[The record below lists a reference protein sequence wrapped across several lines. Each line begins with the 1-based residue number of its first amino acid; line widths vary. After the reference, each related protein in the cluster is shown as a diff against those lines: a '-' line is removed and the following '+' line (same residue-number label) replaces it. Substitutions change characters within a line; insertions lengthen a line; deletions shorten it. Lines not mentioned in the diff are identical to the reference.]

1 MQHQCLANQ
10 VDIPAMER
18 PVKQPLGDLGGTLNI
33 AARAGALQLARELL
47 RAEVKWPRAV
57 REIERI
63 FMIEALTQC
72 AGNRSRAAALLG
84 VSRQTLLMRVGE
96 IGLDKHE
103 RTGPLMK
110 RGTAAGGKR

>member
-1 MQHQCLANQ
+1 MTQQSLPLK
-10 VDIPAMER
+10 PAHH
-18 PVKQPLGDLGGTLNI
+18 PLEEGS
-33 AARAGALQLARELL
+33 AALSPIQKLARELL

-63 FMIEALTQC
+63 FMIEALTLC

-84 VSRQTLLMRVGE
+84 ISRQTLLMRVGE
-96 IGLDKHE
+96 FGLDKHE

-110 RGTAAGGKR
+110 RGSAAGGKR